1 MPTPKIS
8 IPVAQSYE
16 QLVQAVNP
24 RSANAPESV
33 PWWFYDTQLYTSAAT
48 VQQTFFAATQA
59 ARDLSNLPTGGSLPD
74 PNFMAIDYISV
85 DFMQNA
91 AGTPYT
97 TTAAI
102 GAAVTNPN
110 ALNDVGS
117 LLLSGRA
124 RLTLTISD
132 KQYGPWP
139 LSVTGGTG
147 AAQGFIAIAG
157 LTGAGN
163 AQRSDFGY
171 NALGGAYIGG
181 KIIIPPKVGFSAV
194 IDWPAALTLTGNY
207 QVRLV
212 LGGVYYRRI
221 L

>member
-1 MPTPKIS
+1 MASPKIA

-16 QLVQAVNP
+16 ALVAAVNP
-24 RSANAPESV
+24 VTGAAPESV
-33 PWWFYDTQLYTSAAT
+33 PWWMYDTQTYTSGAT
-48 VQQTFFAATQA
+48 TQLTFFAATQA

-74 PNFMAIDYISV
+74 PNFFGVHYVCA

-110 ALNDVGS
+110 ALNDVGM
-117 LLLSGRA
+117 LLLSGRG
-124 RLTLTISD
+124 RFTIVISD
-132 KQYGPWP
+132 KAYGPWP
-139 LSVTGGTG
+139 LSATGGTG
-147 AAQGFIAIAG
+147 AALGNVAIAG

-171 NALGGAYIGG
+171 NAVGGAYLGG
-181 KIIIPPKVGFSAV
+181 KVIIPPKVGFSLV
-194 IDWPAALTLTGNY
+194 VDWPAFLTLTGDY
-207 QVRLV
+207 RIRFTLY
-212 LGGVYYRRI
+212 GVYYRRV

>member
-1 MPTPKIS
+1 MATPKIS
-8 IPVAQSYE
+8 IPVAQNYE
-16 QLVQAVNP
+16 ALVRAVNP
-24 RSANAPESV
+24 VSANAPESV

-59 ARDLSNLPTGGSLPD
+59 ARDLSNLPTGGALPD
-74 PNFMAIDYISV
+74 PNFFAIHYLNA

-102 GAAVTNPN
+102 GAAVTNAN

-117 LLLSGRA
+117 LLLSGRG
-124 RLTLTISD
+124 RITLTISD
-132 KQYGPWP
+132 KAYGPWP

-147 AAQGFIAIAG
+147 AALGFIAIAG

-171 NALGGAYIGG
+171 NAVGGAFIGG
-181 KIIIPPKVGFSAV
+181 KIIIPPRVGFNV
-194 IDWPAALTLTGNY
+194 VCDWPAALTLTGNY
-207 QVRLV
+207 QVRV
-212 LGGVYYRRI
+212 TMYGAYYRRV

>member
-1 MPTPKIS
+1 MPKIA
-8 IPVAQSYE
+8 IPVLDYDG
-16 QLVQAVNP
+16 LVA
-24 RSANAPESV
+24 SANPQSARVPESI
-33 PWWFYDTQLYTSAAT
+33 PWWFYDTQTYTSGAT
-48 VQQTFFAATQA
+48 TQLTFFAATQA
-59 ARDLSNLPTGGSLPD
+59 ARDLSNLVSGGQIPD
-74 PNFMAIDYISV
+74 PNFFAIHYINA

-97 TTAAI
+97 TTAGI
-102 GAAVTNPN
+102 GAAVTNAN
-110 ALNDVGS
+110 ALNDVGM
-117 LLLSGRA
+117 LLLSGRG
-124 RLTLTISD
+124 RFTLTISD

-171 NALGGAYIGG
+171 NALHGGAYIGG
-181 KIIIPPKVGFSAV
+181 KIMIPPKVGFSV
-194 IDWPAALTLTGNY
+194 VVDWPAALTLTGDY
-207 QVRLV
+207 RVRLTKY
-212 LGGVYYRRI
+212 GVYYRRV